1 MKFSVTPELAILL
14 KTIRTQNGISSK
26 DLAAEVGKSPSY
38 ISKLEAGSV
47 KTIQKELLTSIITF
61 ISDGDDFFEECLPAA
76 IKTLDSFMEPQRML
90 YQTWLYQY
98 DIVDRPIAVP
108 EAMVDDM
115 NRRMKELGL
124 SVPTLTEWANANVDS
139 EMSSSFP
146 VNTVLAIPY
155 DEDVRLLVRVA
166 MDPGEV
172 EALFE
177 KKAATTC
184 YLTLY
189 NLVFMLL
196 RFVNF
201 GEVRKKLPPDQAI
214 VVLKDAATYMGQY
227 QVHSLTGFSHMLSSE
242 DFTDRQK
249 PLAWPY
255 EHRENSTL
263 NEAISFFEEAMDHD
277 ALNTKKALDTFMD
290 TLGWDPAFT
299 LKLLS
304 IQFSE
309 LEGLSFQNKKNLLEE
324 IEALVERYNQMSDFE
339 KRLETY

>member
-14 KTIRTQNGISSK
+14 KTIRAQNGISSK

-47 KTIQKELLTSIITF
+47 KTIQKDLLTDIITF
-61 ISDGDDFFEECLPAA
+61 ISDGTDFFEECLPAA
-76 IKTLDSFMEPQRML
+76 IKTLDSFIEPRRML

-108 EAMVDDM
+108 GAMVDDM
-115 NRRMKELGL
+115 NARMNELGIDAL
-124 SVPTLTEWANANVDS
+124 TLTEWTNANVDS

-146 VNTVLAIPY
+146 VNTVLAVPY
-155 DEDVRLLVRVA
+155 DEDVRLLVRVE
-166 MDPGEV
+166 MPVEEV
-172 EALFE
+172 ETLLS
-177 KKAATTC
+177 KKVETTC
-184 YLTLY
+184 YLTIY
-189 NLVFMLL
+189 NLVFILMRLTD
-196 RFVNF
+196 F
-201 GEVRKKLPPDQAI
+201 GDVRKKLPPDQAV

-242 DFTDRQK
+242 DFTDRQT

-255 EHRENSTL
+255 ESIENSAL
-263 NEAISFFEEAMDHD
+263 SEAVNFFHEAMEHD
-277 ALNTKKALDTFMD
+277 ALNTKKALDSFMD

-304 IQFSE
+304 IPFSE

-324 IEALVERYNQMSDFE
+324 IEATVERFNQMSDFE
-339 KRLETY
+339 KKLETY

>member
-1 MKFSVTPELAILL
+1 MKYSVTPELAILL

-26 DLAAEVGKSPSY
+26 DLAAQVGKSPSY

-47 KTIQKELLTSIITF
+47 KTIQKDLLTKIITL
-61 ISDGDDFFEECLPAA
+61 ISDGDDFFEECLPVA
-76 IKTLDSFMEPQRML
+76 IKTLESFIEPRRML
-90 YQTWLYQY
+90 HQTWLYQY

-108 EAMVDDM
+108 EAMLDDM
-115 NRRMKELGL
+115 NARMAEQGI
-124 SVPTLTEWANANVDS
+124 SVQKLVDWSNANVDS
-139 EMSSSFP
+139 EMSSNFP
-146 VNTVLAIPY
+146 ANTVLAMPY
-155 DEDVRLLVRVA
+155 DEDVRLLVRVQIA
-166 MDPGEV
+166 PETA
-172 EALFE
+172 EELLS
-177 KKAATTC
+177 KKRMTTN
-184 YLTLY
+184 YLTIY
-189 NLVFMLL
+189 NLVFILM
-196 RFVNF
+196 RFLNF
-201 GEVRKKLPPDQAI
+201 GEVRRKLPPDQAI

-227 QVHSLTGFSHMLSSE
+227 HVHSLTGFSHMLSSE

-249 PLAWPY
+249 PLAWSY
-255 EHRENSTL
+255 ETEDNSTL
-263 NEAISFFEEAMDHD
+263 SEAFGFFREAMDHD
-277 ALNTKKALDTFMD
+277 ALNTKKALDTFLD